1 MLELQDVGV
10 PFRDEDQDELE
21 IHSSNLDGK
30 FRIENI
36 NVEVYAGR
44 ITDNGTIEN
53 ISIIPMTLVDRN
65 DENREYTFRV
75 MPKHEMLLDSENLD
89 LIKWITQ

>member
-1 MLELQDVGV
+1 MLELQNVGV

-36 NVEVYAGR
+36 NAEDGKISIPKDVVYAPFTPFTKTLLYIHAKRKYQLYR
-44 ITDNGTIEN
+44 ISFIQKRLGIFQKR
-53 ISIIPMTLVDRN
+53 LGV
-65 DENREYTFRV
+65 
-75 MPKHEMLLDSENLD
+75 
-89 LIKWITQ
+89 